1 MAINSTEWA
10 WSDMQ
15 ISLNGVALGKIS
27 KMTVKTERE
36 SEHLYGAG
44 DDPFAINTG
53 NKSYNGELETFGTV
67 IANMNRAAKAAGY
80 DDLTDV
86 PWAISVSFK
95 ATRTEPMQTIL
106 VPNVVFGEFE
116 EGGENNDKAFK
127 KTLPFQCLKP
137 RRS

>member
-15 ISLNGVALGKIS
+15 VSLNGVVMGKVT
-27 KMTVKTERE
+27 KMTVKTDRE
-36 SEHLYGAG
+36 TEALYGAG
-44 DDPFAINTG
+44 DEPFAINPG
-53 NKSYNGELETFGTV
+53 NKSYSGEVETYGTV
-67 IANMNRAAKAAGY
+67 IANMNRAAIAAGY

-86 PWAISVSFK
+86 PWAISVTFK
-95 ATRTEPMQTIL
+95 ATRTEPMQTLL
-106 VPNVVFGEFE
+106 VPNVVFEEFE

-127 KTLPFQCLKP
+127 KTLTFKSLRP